1 MKKLLALL
9 TILVLAG
16 GCAFAKTS
24 ETLDIL
30 PLFNSKS
37 IQQNRL
43 WVGTFQ
49 LVWNDLMDGIV
60 KGPVKFEDYKSPLA
74 KELNKQ
80 SFKAEQLSDDS
91 YYKTFGATSP
101 ELKAEIENALKEKF
115 GETSDI
121 LNSFDWTPAKG
132 KFFIYA
138 MLKKDFKFL
147 TAFDK
152 LKPARFAHS
161 FKKVDYFGI
170 DENSDKI
177 LDKMVHVMFYN
188 SSKDFAVSIT
198 TQGKDMLYLYRTDD
212 DKNFERLYADMYMK
226 KAKYQ
231 GSREFLAKDGF
242 MEVETPTLQT
252 TASGASARPF
262 FTHHNALEMDLT
274 LRIALELFLKRLIVG
289 GVSERVFEIGKCF
302 RNEGIDTRHN
312 PEFTMIELYQAY
324 ADYNDMMTLTEN
336 MVAYVAQEV
345 LGTTKIQYGENEI
358 DLTPP
363 WDRKTMLGSIKD
375 ATGVDFMS
383 VYTAQEARDLALSIG
398 VHVDENLN
406 WGQIVEAVFEDK
418 VEPSLIQPCHIIDYP
433 REISPLAKVHRDNER
448 LTERFETRVNGWEIA
463 NAFSELSDP
472 IDQRQ
477 RFEAQALAK
486 ANGDEEA
493 MEIDEDF
500 ITALEYGMPPTGGMG
515 MGIDR
520 LVMLLTNSP
529 SIRDVIAFPTM
540 RQTGK

>member
-1 MKKLLALL
+1 MEATQNTNNSTASSIRENRIQKLTDLIDMNVNPYPYTFDKTANAATLQEKYKSL
-9 TILVLAG
+9 EAG
-16 GCAFAKTS
+16 V
-24 ETLDIL
+24 ETEDKYSVAGRVMAIR
-30 PLFNSKS
+30 NSGMF
-37 IQQNRL
+37 I
-43 WVGTFQ
+43 
-49 LVWNDLMDGIV
+49 DLMDSTGKIQVFSHKSNLPEEKMKVLKLIDVGDIV
-60 KGPVKFEDYKSPLA
+60 GFTGTIRRTPRGELSIKTTDLKLLSKSLLPL
-74 KELNKQ
+74 
-80 SFKAEQLSDDS
+80 
-91 YYKTFGATSP
+91 P
-101 ELKAEIENALKEKF
+101 EKF
-115 GETSDI
+115 HG
-121 LNSFDWTPAKG
+121 
-132 KFFIYA
+132 
-138 MLKKDFKFL
+138 L
-147 TAFDK
+147 TDVEVRYRQRY
-152 LKPARFAHS
+152 LDMIVNPEVRDT
-161 FKKVDYFGI
+161 FKKRSLI
-170 DENSDKI
+170 IQKI
-177 LDKMVHVMFYN
+177 
-188 SSKDFAVSIT
+188 
-198 TQGKDMLYLYRTDD
+198 
-212 DKNFERLYADMYMK
+212 
-226 KAKYQ
+226 
-231 GSREFLAKDGF
+231 REFLARDGF

-252 TASGASARPF
+252 TASGANARPF

-274 LRIALELFLKRLIVG
+274 LRIALELYLKRLIVG

-345 LGTTKIQYGENEI
+345 LGTTKIKYGENEI

-363 WDRKTMLGSIKD
+363 WDRKTMLGSIKEE
-375 ATGVDFMS
+375 TGIDFLE
-383 VYTAQEARDLALSIG
+383 VYTADEARKLAESIN
-398 VHVDENLN
+398 VHVDENMN
-406 WGQIVEAVFEDK
+406 WGQIVEAVFEEK
-418 VEPSLIQPCHIIDYP
+418 IEPSLIQPCHIIDYP
-433 REISPLAKVHRDNER
+433 REISPLAKVHRDNDR

-500 ITALEYGMPPTGGMG
+500 INALEYGMPPTGGMG

-540 RQTGK
+540 RQIGK

>member
-1 MKKLLALL
+1 MEATQNTNNSTASSIRENRIQKLTDLIDMNVNPYPYTFDKTANAATLQEKYKSL
-9 TILVLAG
+9 EAG
-16 GCAFAKTS
+16 V
-24 ETLDIL
+24 ETEDKYSVAGRVMAIR
-30 PLFNSKS
+30 NSGMF
-37 IQQNRL
+37 I
-43 WVGTFQ
+43 
-49 LVWNDLMDGIV
+49 DLMDSTGKIQVFSHKSNLPEEKMKVLKLIDVGDIV
-60 KGPVKFEDYKSPLA
+60 GFTGTIRRTPRGELSIKTTDLKLLSKSLLPL
-74 KELNKQ
+74 
-80 SFKAEQLSDDS
+80 
-91 YYKTFGATSP
+91 P
-101 ELKAEIENALKEKF
+101 EKF
-115 GETSDI
+115 HG
-121 LNSFDWTPAKG
+121 
-132 KFFIYA
+132 
-138 MLKKDFKFL
+138 L
-147 TAFDK
+147 TDVEVRYRQRY
-152 LKPARFAHS
+152 LDMIVNPEVRDT
-161 FKKVDYFGI
+161 FKKRSLI
-170 DENSDKI
+170 IQKI
-177 LDKMVHVMFYN
+177 
-188 SSKDFAVSIT
+188 
-198 TQGKDMLYLYRTDD
+198 
-212 DKNFERLYADMYMK
+212 
-226 KAKYQ
+226 
-231 GSREFLAKDGF
+231 REFLARDGF

-252 TASGASARPF
+252 TASGANARPF

-274 LRIALELFLKRLIVG
+274 LRIALELYLKRLIVG

-345 LGTTKIQYGENEI
+345 LGTTKIKYGENEI

-363 WDRKTMLGSIKD
+363 WDRKTMLGSIKEE
-375 ATGVDFMS
+375 TGIDFLE
-383 VYTAQEARDLALSIG
+383 VYTADEARKLAESIN
-398 VHVDENLN
+398 VHVDENMN
-406 WGQIVEAVFEDK
+406 WGQIVEAVFEEK
-418 VEPSLIQPCHIIDYP
+418 IEPSLIQPCHIIDYP
-433 REISPLAKVHRDNER
+433 RENSPLAKGHRDNDR

-500 ITALEYGMPPTGGMG
+500 INALEYGMPPTGGMG

-540 RQTGK
+540 RQIGK